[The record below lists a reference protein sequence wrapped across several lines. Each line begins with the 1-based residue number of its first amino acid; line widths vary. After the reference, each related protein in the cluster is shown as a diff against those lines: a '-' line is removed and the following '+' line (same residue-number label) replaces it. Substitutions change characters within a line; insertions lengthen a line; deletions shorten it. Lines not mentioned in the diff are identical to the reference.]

1 MFKITE
7 YPKSVIIFKLFNV
20 GMIHTLMIWFRKAKF
35 SQKSYPNRLMTFC
48 GGLVVLIKSNI

>member
-20 GMIHTLMIWFRKAKF
+20 DMIHTLMIWFRKAKF
-35 SQKSYPNRLMTFC
+35 SQKSYPN
-48 GGLVVLIKSNI
+48 